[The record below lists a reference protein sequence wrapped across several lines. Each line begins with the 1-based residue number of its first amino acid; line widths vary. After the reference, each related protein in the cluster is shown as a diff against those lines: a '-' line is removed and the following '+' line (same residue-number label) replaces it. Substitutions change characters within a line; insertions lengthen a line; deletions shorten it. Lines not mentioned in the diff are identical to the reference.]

1 MKTYLLEYVS
11 PYSRVNYSS
20 FELAKMQFVHDIKN
34 DVGCDIDMSIL
45 LAIKSFTG
53 KNWDEYILDLSLED
67 FNELFGEDIATI
79 TELEVYN
86 SVT

>member
-11 PYSRVNYSS
+11 PYSRVNCSS
-20 FELAKMQFVHDIKN
+20 FEIAKWQFVRDIKN

-45 LAIKSFTG
+45 LAIKAFTG
-53 KNWDEYILDLSLED
+53 KNWDEYILDLSLEN
-67 FNELFGEDIATI
+67 FNELFSDDVATI

>member
-1 MKTYLLEYVS
+1 MKTYLLEYVN

-45 LAIKSFTG
+45 LVINAFAGKS
-53 KNWDEYILDLSLED
+53 WDKYILDLSLEK
-67 FNELFGEDIATI
+67 FNELFGDDIARI
-79 TELEVYN
+79 SELEVI
-86 SVT
+86 TTL

>member
-1 MKTYLLEYVS
+1 VKTYLLEYVS

-20 FELAKMQFVHDIKN
+20 FELAKMQFIHDIKN

-45 LAIKSFTG
+45 LAINAFAGKS
-53 KNWDEYILDLSLED
+53 WDKYILDFSLED

-79 TELEVYN
+79 TELEV
-86 SVT
+86 VTTL